1 MGYGSA
7 HRTLAQHARSPGLDP
22 SPSPRK
28 LSMPVIPLREE
39 ARVSEVQG
47 HPLSPSMAPSWSGLQ
62 ETLSQKH
69 AKEHN
74 NVDELQKVFS

>member
-7 HRTLAQHARSPGLDP
+7 HRTLVQHARSPGLHP
-22 SPSPRK
+22 HHHTKP
-28 LSMPVIPLREE
+28 SMPVIPLREE

-62 ETLSQKH
+62 EALSQKH

-74 NVDELQKVFS
+74 NVDKLQKVFS